1 MLDLTG
7 DGRPDVLVLLAQA
20 RNELVLFVNQ
30 GGGRFE
36 RRQIFEQLPGFGY
49 HQFQLADFNHDG
61 KMDVMTVNG
70 NNMEMEDP
78 PLRSYHG
85 IRIYLNDGKL
95 NFTEKYFYPMHGAI
109 KAIAAD
115 FRRNGRLDI
124 AAISFYPDWAAEH
137 PEGFVY
143 LENAGEFRFVAHTFP
158 ESSRGRWL
166 TMDAGDLDG
175 DGRLDLVLGAAYVLK
190 GIPPGA
196 LGRFQ
201 AEFRRIRPVLV
212 LRGRGE

>member
-1 MLDLTG
+1 MTTITEIQTTQVYQVFIKAT
-7 DGRPDVLVLLAQA
+7 PDAIWDA
-20 RNELVLFVNQ
+20 ITN
-30 GGGRFE
+30 
-36 RRQIFEQLPGFGY
+36 P
-49 HQFQLADFNHDG
+49 D
-61 KMDVMTVNG
+61 
-70 NNMEMEDP
+70 
-78 PLRSYHG
+78 
-85 IRIYLNDGKL
+85 
-95 NFTEKYFYPMHGAI
+95 FTEKYFYPMHGAI

-143 LENAGEFRFVAHTFP
+143 LENAGEFRFVARTFP
-158 ESSRGRWL
+158 GSSRGRWL